1 MKNIFNGLK
10 SLRRFW
16 QLPAEKQMA
25 VTLDEEQVYF
35 CQLTLPMMPAK
46 EVAEAVRWELP
57 LHVPYAEGSFYYDYK
72 ILGDSDGMQNI
83 LVAVILKK
91 LFDEL
96 DEAAQTQDLILTSV
110 NVAGYEEQGFNL
122 VPDAAK
128 RKRVPLAKL
137 YSLGTVSV
145 LVLGVVLISGGW
157 CYKTVQASRLQKVQA
172 QIQNLSMWQKRYEE
186 QEARSQKIK
195 VFSEVL
201 QKLKRE
207 RLLWSKVLPALGSST
222 PENCWLTN
230 IKQREASK
238 IVEVYG
244 KAKSMEKVKKLLENL
259 QASKNFTKVTLAET
273 NANKENNLGYKIILQ
288 GREK

>member
-1 MKNIFNGLK
+1 
-10 SLRRFW
+10 
-16 QLPAEKQMA
+16 
-25 VTLDEEQVYF
+25 
-35 CQLTLPMMPAK
+35 
-46 EVAEAVRWELP
+46 
-57 LHVPYAEGSFYYDYK
+57 
-72 ILGDSDGMQNI
+72 MQNI

-96 DEAAQTQDLILTSV
+96 DKAAQTQDLILTSV
-110 NVAGYEEQGFNL
+110 SIAGFEEQGFNL

-128 RKRVPLAKL
+128 RKRVPMAKL
-137 YSLGTVSV
+137 YSLGTVCV
-145 LVLGVVLISGGW
+145 VVLGVLLISGGW
-157 CYKTVQASRLQKVQA
+157 CYKTVQASRLQKVHV
-172 QIQNLSMWQKRYEE
+172 QIQNLSLWQKRYEE

-195 VFSEVL
+195 VFSEAL
-201 QKLKRE
+201 QKLERE

-244 KAKSMEKVKKLLENL
+244 KAKSMEEVKKLLENL